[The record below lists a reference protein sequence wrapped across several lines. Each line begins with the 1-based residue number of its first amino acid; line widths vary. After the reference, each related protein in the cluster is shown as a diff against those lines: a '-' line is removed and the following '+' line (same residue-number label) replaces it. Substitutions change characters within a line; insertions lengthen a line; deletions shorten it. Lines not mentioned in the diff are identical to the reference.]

1 MKMAKDPERKSKLG
15 DRDEPVGEEEEV
27 KVVEEVSTP
36 DHPPC
41 TRCGWHNTRLSHSR
55 SALDKILRSFSI
67 RAFRCKS
74 CGNRF
79 RAFRRSTTPQD

>member
-1 MKMAKDPERKSKLG
+1 MEMAKDPERKSKYG
-15 DRDEPVGEEEEV
+15 DQDEGEEEDV
-27 KVVEEVSTP
+27 AVVEEVTVP

-41 TRCGWHNTRLSHSR
+41 PHCGWHNTRLSHSK

-67 RAFRCKS
+67 RAFRCRS

-79 RAFRRSTTPQD
+79 RAFRRSAAPKD